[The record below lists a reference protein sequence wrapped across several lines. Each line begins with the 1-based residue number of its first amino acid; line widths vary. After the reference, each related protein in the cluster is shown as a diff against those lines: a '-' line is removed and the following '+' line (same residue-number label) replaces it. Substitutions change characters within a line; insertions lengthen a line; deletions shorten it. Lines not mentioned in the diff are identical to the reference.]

1 MKREPHTPPP
11 HPSLPPPREEK
22 GREKKKSTIWRH
34 CSGDLLQMDLR
45 NGHGQTL
52 GAIRGARFQAQWSA
66 LRRNCVHPPWK
77 PPVRLNMPT
86 SASCD
91 TPRRACKSLTAPSP
105 PQWYPFR
112 LLKVLRSLK
121 SIRSFSVKKNC
132 AGFPWQWGHLLDTC
146 DTCAHP
152 SGCFIV
158 FFPSPVL
165 V

>member
-1 MKREPHTPPP
+1 M
-11 HPSLPPPREEK
+11 
-22 GREKKKSTIWRH
+22 
-34 CSGDLLQMDLR
+34 
-45 NGHGQTL
+45 

-66 LRRNCVHPPWK
+66 LRRNCVHQSWK

-158 FFPSPVL
+158 FFPLPCTSLIITIGRSLQCVQKRPLTQIMLLLLSVGCRYYLSPQRVQRPPL
-165 V
+165 PLGCSM